1 MRRILL
7 VLALLALVA
16 CRNPS
21 PNATAT
27 KPTSTVAPAPPPP
40 SASAAAQVPTATA
53 PLEPPA
59 PAVVERLAQAN
70 EQPVSIVRSGDER
83 KPTIVF
89 LAGVCSN
96 AYAYLRGFPEAA
108 RSHGGAVAIE
118 GDQPCGAP
126 NSGYRS
132 FSWDAAKQNARV
144 EAAFAL
150 AGLSANPPGGLTL
163 VGYSAGA
170 GIGEQMVQRWPDRY
184 ARVVLIGAPTDPS
197 TQRLKSARAV
207 VTMSCTLDVPWRMKD
222 AARRLNATGV
232 PATYMEMPGCTH
244 GNIADGDRVFD
255 DAFGWL
261 TEHQRPA
268 T

>member
-1 MRRILL
+1 ME
-7 VLALLALVA
+7 
-16 CRNPS
+16 PS
-21 PNATAT
+21 
-27 KPTSTVAPAPPPP
+27 KP
-40 SASAAAQVPTATA
+40 SAAATLAEA
-53 PLEPPA
+53 ILCLENAGAELVAFLDGHTETRRPIDL
-59 PAVVERLAQAN
+59 AVGPFNQ
-70 EQPVSIVRSGDER
+70 S
-83 KPTIVF
+83 T
-89 LAGVCSN
+89 
-96 AYAYLRGFPEAA
+96 
-108 RSHGGAVAIE
+108 
-118 GDQPCGAP
+118 
-126 NSGYRS
+126 
-132 FSWDAAKQNARV
+132 WDAAKQNARV